1 MAEPIWQDRIEE
13 DAELFEGVEFL
24 VNASD
29 TEKHFL
35 WEMYHYKPRFEGQHI
50 KDWKQISMGH
60 GITIGHCDG
69 RPVCV
74 SIFYAILDGHKV
86 AFYDGT
92 SQVVDHKMVEQW
104 LKHHTLEK
112 CRWDNGTRWA
122 HTNAMNFHHCLHYTQ
137 GR

>member
-1 MAEPIWQDRIEE
+1 MPEPVWRDNLKE

-24 VNASD
+24 VEASD
-29 TEKHFL
+29 YEKQTL
-35 WEMYHYKPRFEGQHI
+35 WERYYYKPFNPEAVV
-50 KDWKQISMGH
+50 KDWQQVSMGH
-60 GITIGHCDG
+60 GITIGHLGD

-86 AFYDGT
+86 MFYDAT
-92 SQVVDHKMVEQW
+92 SQVVDHAMIDEW

-112 CRWDNGTRWA
+112 VRWDNGTRWA
-122 HTNAMNFHHCLHYTQ
+122 HTNAMNFHHCLHYIQ